1 MSAARALLDEVAENR
16 LLSRWA
22 ALLPRPSA
30 QLGAIHEADAELLP
44 LDDER
49 LLALTLD
56 TVSEELELG
65 LFRSAETAGRV
76 AATAALSDLAAV
88 GADPL
93 GLLLAVT
100 LPAGSPEEA
109 QAAVARGVGEVC
121 RAAGVAVLGGDTGS
135 GARLAL
141 TAAAIGTVPRSG
153 LRTRVGASPG
163 ELVFASGP
171 LGAGNALAAAA
182 LFGRPLPSCDERA
195 FRPLPR
201 LREGRALR
209 GLATA
214 CIDTS
219 DGLCAALDQLARLN
233 GLGVAVEHE
242 LAALLCPAAVELGR
256 ELGVGALPFLAG
268 QHGEFELVFTLPR
281 DRLAALA
288 LVARELDW
296 RPLALGRTV
305 AGRGL
310 TLNGRRLDGAAI
322 RNLLAECGGEPRA
335 YAEALCRLC
344 CEGGRDGFLLDAQLQ
359 LL

>member
-1 MSAARALLDEVAENR
+1 MSRARPELDAVHENR

-22 ALLPRPSA
+22 ALLPRPA
-30 QLGAIHEADAELLP
+30 PQLGAIHESDAELLP
-44 LDDER
+44 LDDDR

-65 LFRSAETAGRV
+65 LFRSPETAGRV

-100 LPAGSPEEA
+100 LPEGSPEAA
-109 QAAVARGVGEVC
+109 QEEVARGVGEVC
-121 RAAGVAVLGGDTGS
+121 RATGVAVLGGDTGT

-141 TAAAIGTVPRSG
+141 TAAAIGTVPRAG
-153 LRTRVGASPG
+153 LRTRVGARPG
-163 ELVFASGP
+163 ELVFVSGP

-201 LREGRALR
+201 LRAGRALR

-214 CIDTS
+214 SIDTS

-242 LAALLCPAAVELGR
+242 LDALLAPAAAELGR

-281 DRLAALA
+281 ERLAALG
-288 LVARELDW
+288 LVARELGW
-296 RPLALGRTV
+296 RPIALGRTV
-305 AGRGL
+305 AERTF
-310 TLNGRRLDGAAI
+310 TLNGAPLDGAAI
-322 RNLLAECGGEPRA
+322 RNLLAECGGDLRA
-335 YAEALCRLC
+335 YAEALGRLGL
-344 CEGGRDGFLLDAQLQ
+344 EERRYRSAS
-359 LL
+359 